1 MIERLVVKGF
11 RILRD
16 FEWCPQEGANILV
29 GDNASGKSTVL
40 DALELVLGCRID
52 GKRASEELTPYWFNV
67 LDVKEFFSAL
77 DAGDSSCQPPS
88 ILIEAYLGSTSG
100 ELARTSGLNN
110 SKNDDSAGLKLEVTV
125 EDDLLCEFFAACREE
140 RSGERL
146 LPVEYYTIKWSIFQG
161 GLIRRSPNGLV
172 CTRIDS
178 TPAMAYRSADGFAR
192 SIVDENLSAEELRS
206 VSGSYRNLRQEIDD
220 AILSKMLGF
229 ATAEERFKDV
239 GLQMD
244 QSSRSDWRNSIVLQ
258 RAGIPLSQTGTGFQV
273 ETKAFFALQKSAET
287 KVLLMEEPENHLSH
301 TSLTRLLGMVGNQL
315 GDRQLF
321 VTTHSAFV
329 LNRLGLDRLALVNEG
344 RGPIGIS
351 GLKRDTVRFFQKQSG
366 VDTLRIVLS
375 EKVVIVEG
383 PSDEMVFNWEY
394 EKRFGK
400 EPREDGIDVIAYGV
414 SGKRALE
421 LAHALGKGKMA
432 VLRDND
438 ETEPSKW
445 ISDAA
450 EFLEDGKRQ
459 MFVSE
464 LGMGKTLEPQ
474 MVSANRDKLDTLK
487 KVLGL
492 KTDEETSMAKEMESK
507 KTEWAWRLA
516 SADTAESYGLSVPS
530 YFTQAIDFIT
540 SHE

>member
-40 DALELVLGCRID
+40 DALELVLGCHINGR
-52 GKRASEELTPYWFNV
+52 RASEEITPYWFNT
-67 LDVKEFFSAL
+67 LDVKEFFASL
-77 DAGDSSCQPPS
+77 DADGGCCMPPS
-88 ILIEAYLGSTSG
+88 ILIEAYFGSMPG

-110 SKNDDSAGLKLEVTV
+110 SKGVDSAGLKLEVTV
-125 EDDLLCEFFAACREE
+125 DDVLLCEFFAACRDEQAVG
-140 RSGERL
+140 RV
-146 LPVEYYTIKWSIFQG
+146 LPVEYYTIKWSVFQG
-161 GLIRRSPNGLV
+161 GAIRRAPNGLM

-178 TPAMAYRSADGFAR
+178 VPAPAYRSADAFAR
-192 SIVDENLSAEELRS
+192 SIVDENLSAEELRN
-206 VSGSYRNLRQEIDD
+206 VSGNYRKLRQSIDD
-220 AILSKMLGF
+220 TVLSKMLG
-229 ATAEERFKDV
+229 ATATDERFKNV

-244 QSSRSDWRNSIVLQ
+244 QSSRSDWRNGIVLQ
-258 RAGIPLSQTGTGFQV
+258 QAGLPLSQAGTGFQV
-273 ETKAFFALQKSAET
+273 ETKAFFALQKSTET

-301 TSLTRLLGMVGNQL
+301 TSLTRLLGMVSDQL

-329 LNRLGLDRLALVNEG
+329 LNRLGLDRLALLSEG
-344 RGPIGIS
+344 RSPVSITELS
-351 GLKRDTVRFFQKQSG
+351 KDTVHYFQKQSG

-375 EKVVIVEG
+375 DRAVIVEG

-394 EKRFGK
+394 RKRFSR

-414 SGKRALE
+414 RGKRALE
-421 LAHALGKGKMA
+421 LARELGKGKMA

-438 ETEPSKW
+438 ESDPSKW
-445 ISDAA
+445 IEDAA
-450 EFLEDGKRQ
+450 AFLEDGKRR
-459 MFVSE
+459 MFVGE

-474 MVSANRDKLDTLK
+474 MVSANRDKLEMLK

-492 KTDEETSMAKEMESK
+492 KSNEEASMAKEMESK

-516 SADTAESYGLSVPS
+516 SADTAESYGLTAPS
-530 YFTQAIDFIT
+530 YFTEAIDFIT